1 MDTPGRGGYPCWN
14 VDAVRPPFLAPP
26 TPLSVS
32 ETTRLAH
39 RTSKVDE
46 SLTVSM
52 SHDGVQIE
60 ALAGPEFLP
69 ILSLN
74 HGV

>member
-14 VDAVRPPFLAPP
+14 VDACPP
-26 TPLSVS
+26 TVS
-32 ETTRLAH
+32 CATDAPERF
-39 RTSKVDE
+39 RDDE
-46 SLTVSM
+46 IGALSM
-52 SHDGVQIE
+52 SRNGVQIE